1 MGENFKELRL
11 EYSMFKLFKNAF
23 KLTNE
28 GIILAT
34 PLVLF
39 MWLITLYLS
48 FAKGVVDTIPEAV
61 SAFLTLLCMLG
72 AFFAGWFYM
81 VKKSIDIS
89 KKEYV
94 LDEDRAK
101 ATVNLIKKIPAGVG
115 KYFLSFIGMII
126 IFLVLFGLF
135 DVLVYKFGIH
145 FIGKIDFSAVQ
156 LKNAMASPQEM
167 KVFLD
172 SLTETQLIKLSQW
185 NLLFMA
191 ATSFVSFIFM
201 LWIPEMIY
209 KTLNPLY
216 ALVNSVKKVFV
227 KFPKSVALFLYITF
241 LNFVISFAST
251 FAMLNIIIYMFM
263 MIAYF
268 YFMVYIIVLIF
279 SYYDSEFNTREQNE
293 QPSDAGEKEQK

>member
-1 MGENFKELRL
+1 
-11 EYSMFKLFKNAF
+11 MFKLFKNAF

-48 FAKGVVDTIPEAV
+48 FAKGVVDTIPEAI

-72 AFFAGWFYM
+72 AFCAGWFYM
-81 VKKSIDIS
+81 VKKSLDIS
-89 KKEYV
+89 RKEYV

-101 ATVNLIKKIPAGVG
+101 ATVNLIKKIPQGVG
-115 KYFLSFIGMII
+115 KYFLSFVGMFI

-135 DVLVYKFGIH
+135 DILVYKFGIH

-156 LKNAMASPQEM
+156 LKNAMASPQDM

-172 SLTETQLIKLSQW
+172 SLTEPQLIKLSQW

-201 LWIPEMIY
+201 LWIPEIIY

-216 ALVNSVKKVFV
+216 AMVKSVKKVFI
-227 KFPKSVALFLYITF
+227 KFPKSLALFVYITF

-251 FAMLNIIIYMFM
+251 FAMLNIIIYMIM

-279 SYYDSEFNTREQNE
+279 SYYDSEFIRREQNE
-293 QPSDAGEKEQK
+293 QPASETEEQK

>member
-1 MGENFKELRL
+1 
-11 EYSMFKLFKNAF
+11 MFKLFKNAF

-72 AFFAGWFYM
+72 AFFGGWFYM

-101 ATVNLIKKIPAGVG
+101 ATVNLIKKIPSGVG
-115 KYFLSFIGMII
+115 KYFLSFIGMFL

-145 FIGKIDFSAVQ
+145 FIGKIDFTAMQ

-172 SLTETQLIKLSQW
+172 SLTEPQLIKLSQW

-201 LWIPEMIY
+201 LWIPEIIY
-209 KTLNPLY
+209 NTLNPLY
-216 ALVNSVKKVFV
+216 ALAKSVKKVFV
-227 KFPKSVALFLYITF
+227 KFPKSFALFIYITF

-251 FAMLNIIIYMFM
+251 FAMLNIIIYMIM

-279 SYYDSEFNTREQNE
+279 SYYDNEFHKHHDELPAQTE
-293 QPSDAGEKEQK
+293 EQK

>member
-1 MGENFKELRL
+1 
-11 EYSMFKLFKNAF
+11 MFKLFKNAF

-101 ATVNLIKKIPAGVG
+101 ATVNLLKKIPAGVG
-115 KYFLSFIGMII
+115 KYFLSFVGMII

-135 DVLVYKFGIH
+135 DILVYKFGIH

-227 KFPKSVALFLYITF
+227 KFPKSAALFLYITF

-251 FAMLNIIIYMFM
+251 FAMLNVIIYMFM

-279 SYYDSEFNTREQNE
+279 SYYDSEFNIREQNE
-293 QPSDAGEKEQK
+293 QPSGTAEEEQK